1 MTNMSDGDDIIDEQ
15 LAKHSN
21 VKNTTE
27 VDEETKKQ
35 IDDKLL
41 EHYKNAEHVSIVPL
55 LKLIY
60 LTNGIDLSDK
70 YKLKYSLTSSN
81 IDKLN
86 AGELVLSNGIK
97 KIKISL
103 GIVEPGYDLLESI
116 NNKKLFS
123 SDIDTLCVPED
134 DKSDDNDTKLKKTI
148 VSAISFL
155 TQACLVCFN
164 MIKDNNKDLLEYN
177 LTLDHNTTIYLEHS
191 LNKRIGIV
199 FN

>member
-1 MTNMSDGDDIIDEQ
+1 MSDSEDIIDEQ

-21 VKNTTE
+21 AKNTSLVSKETE
-27 VDEETKKQ
+27 KQ
-35 IDDKLL
+35 IDDKLI

-70 YKLKYSLTSSN
+70 YKLKYSLTSGD
-81 IDKLN
+81 IDKLT
-86 AGELVLSNGIK
+86 AGELVLSNGVK

-103 GIVEPGYDLLESI
+103 SIVEPDYDLLKSI

-123 SDIDTLCVPED
+123 SDIDTLYVPED
-134 DKSDDNDTKLKKTI
+134 DKSNDNDTKLKKTI

>member
-1 MTNMSDGDDIIDEQ
+1 MSDGDDIIDEQ

-21 VKNTTE
+21 VKNTSE

-35 IDDKLL
+35 IDNKLL

-60 LTNGIDLSDK
+60 LTNGTDLSNK
-70 YKLKYSLTSSN
+70 YKLKYSLTSSD

-116 NNKKLFS
+116 NTKKLFT
-123 SDIDTLCVPED
+123 SDIDTLYVPED

>member
-1 MTNMSDGDDIIDEQ
+1 MSDSDDIIDEQ

-21 VKNTTE
+21 VKNTSE
-27 VDEETKKQ
+27 IDKDKKKQ

-60 LTNGIDLSDK
+60 LTNGTDLSNK
-70 YKLKYSLTSSN
+70 YKLKYSLTSSD
-81 IDKLN
+81 IDKLT

-103 GIVEPGYDLLESI
+103 DIVEPGYDLLKSI
-116 NNKKLFS
+116 NTKKLFS
-123 SDIDTLCVPED
+123 SDIDTLYVPED
-134 DKSDDNDTKLKKTI
+134 DKSSDNDTKLKKTI

-164 MIKDNNKDLLEYN
+164 MIKDNNKNLLEYN

>member
-1 MTNMSDGDDIIDEQ
+1 MSDGDDIIDEQ

-21 VKNTTE
+21 VKNASE
-27 VDEETKKQ
+27 IDEETKKQ

-60 LTNGIDLSDK
+60 LTNGTDLSDK
-70 YKLKYSLTSSN
+70 YKLKYSLTSSD

-86 AGELVLSNGIK
+86 AGELVLSNGIQ

-103 GIVEPGYDLLESI
+103 DIVEPGYDLLESI
-116 NNKKLFS
+116 NTKKLFS
-123 SDIDTLCVPED
+123 SDIDTLYVPED
-134 DKSDDNDTKLKKTI
+134 DKSNDNDTKLKKTI

>member
-1 MTNMSDGDDIIDEQ
+1 MSDSDDIIDEQ

-21 VKNTTE
+21 VKNTSE
-27 VDEETKKQ
+27 IDKDKKKQ

-60 LTNGIDLSDK
+60 LTNGTNLSNK
-70 YKLKYSLTSSN
+70 YKLKYSLTSSD
-81 IDKLN
+81 IDKLT

-116 NNKKLFS
+116 NTKKLFS
-123 SDIDTLCVPED
+123 SDIDTLYVPED
-134 DKSDDNDTKLKKTI
+134 DKSNDNDTKLKKTI

>member
-1 MTNMSDGDDIIDEQ
+1 MSDSDDIIDEQ

-21 VKNTTE
+21 VKNTSE
-27 VDEETKKQ
+27 IDKDKKKQ

-60 LTNGIDLSDK
+60 LTNGTDLSNK
-70 YKLKYSLTSSN
+70 YKLKYSLTSSD
-81 IDKLN
+81 IDKLT

-116 NNKKLFS
+116 NTKKLFS
-123 SDIDTLCVPED
+123 SDIDTLYVPED
-134 DKSDDNDTKLKKTI
+134 DKSNDNDTKLKKTI

>member
-1 MTNMSDGDDIIDEQ
+1 MFEDNDFINEQ

-21 VKNTTE
+21 VKNTPKI
-27 VDEETKKQ
+27 DEETKKQ

-41 EHYKNAEHVSIVPL
+41 EHYKNAEHVSIIPL

-70 YKLKYSLTSSN
+70 YKLKYSLTSN
-81 IDKLN
+81 DIDKLS

-103 GIVEPGYDLLESI
+103 DIVESDYDLLKSI
-116 NNKKLFS
+116 NTKKLFS
-123 SDIDTLCVPED
+123 SDIDTLYVPED
-134 DKSDDNDTKLKKTI
+134 DKNDDNDTKLKKTM

-164 MIKDNNKDLLEYN
+164 MVKDNNNDLLEYN